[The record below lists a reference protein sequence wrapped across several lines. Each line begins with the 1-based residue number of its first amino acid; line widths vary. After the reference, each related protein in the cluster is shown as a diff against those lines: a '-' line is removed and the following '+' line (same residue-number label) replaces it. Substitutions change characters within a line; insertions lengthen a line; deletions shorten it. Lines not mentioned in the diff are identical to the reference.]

1 MGKKAV
7 IRIQK
12 ILFRVPE
19 KTLGIV
25 FTSLFGLAAGLA
37 AVAFLLT
44 TNGLFKVCYL
54 AWLQQPLGVFLGL
67 SFVVIMGSSLL
78 VGVLVTRLSRDAAGS
93 GVPQLK
99 AAYWKELGFVPWRA
113 VWVRFLAG
121 AASLGGGASLGREGP
136 TVYVGGGLASCCAG
150 WLGTPKRQR
159 RDAAL
164 VGAAAGLAAAFNTPL
179 AAITFVLEELLG
191 DFGSRAMGK
200 VVLGAVIGAFTVHAL
215 VGKQPAFTLPVVE
228 THTWQLYVV
237 VPLVAAVAALLGVF
251 FQRASLYWR
260 ERVRRLHR
268 VPKWL
273 WPCVGGVITWVL
285 GCSLF
290 ALTGHVG
297 VFSLGYQ
304 DLSAALNNQLTWQVA
319 GALVLAKLPATIA
332 CYSTGGSGGIFSPTL
347 FLGGLS
353 GIFLAGVVD
362 HWLPLGA
369 DDHIILAVVGMSACF
384 GAVVRAPLT
393 AVLMVFE
400 MTHQFALVPA
410 LLLGTIISQ
419 SLARLAGHH
428 NFYDALLLQ
437 DGHDLIQIKP
447 PRDMIAWQNLP
458 VSAVANFKPAVLR
471 NFTTDQLETF
481 LDHQPYRC
489 FPVEQDGRLQG
500 IATRDAVEAALRH
513 RSVPPLEKAVTC
525 LPEQTIREVADRFL
539 NTPSGFMVVVDPQ
552 TAAICGV
559 LTLHDLLRAQ
569 AALTE

>member
-1 MGKKAV
+1 MS
-7 IRIQK
+7 IQK
-12 ILFRVPE
+12 YLQRVPE

-25 FTSLFGLAAGLA
+25 LTSLFGLVAGLA

-54 AWLQQPLGVFLGL
+54 AWIRQPLGIFIGL
-67 SFVVIMGSSLL
+67 SFVLIMGSSVL
-78 VGVLVTRLSRDAAGS
+78 VGLLVTRLSREAAGS

-150 WLGTPKRQR
+150 WLGTPKRHR

-179 AAITFVLEELLG
+179 AAVTFVLEELLG

-215 VGKQPAFTLPVVE
+215 VGKQPAFALPTVE
-228 THTWQLYVV
+228 THSWTLYVV
-237 VPLVAAVAALLGVF
+237 VPLVAMVASLIGVI
-251 FQRASLYWR
+251 FQRASLHWR
-260 ERVRRLHR
+260 ERVRRRHR
-268 VPKWL
+268 VPRWL
-273 WPCVGGVITWVL
+273 WPAVGGLITWVL
-285 GCSLF
+285 GCGLF

-297 VFSLGYQ
+297 VFGLGYQ
-304 DLSAALNNQLTWQVA
+304 DLTAALNNQLTWQVA

-353 GIFLAGVVD
+353 GIFLAGLAT
-362 HWLPLGA
+362 HWLPLGQ
-369 DDHIILAVVGMSACF
+369 DDQIILAVVGMSACF

-410 LLLGTIISQ
+410 LLIGTIISQ
-419 SLARLAGHH
+419 SLARLAGQN

-437 DGHDLIQIKP
+437 DGHELIHIKP
-447 PRDMIAWQNLP
+447 PRDMTAWQNLP
-458 VSAVANFKPAVLR
+458 VSAVANFKPALYHE
-471 NFTTDQLETF
+471 LEPAKLATF
-481 LDHQPYRC
+481 LDHHPYRC
-489 FPVEQDGRLQG
+489 FPVEKDGRLTG
-500 IATRDAVEAALRH
+500 VVTRAALEQTLRQKTA
-513 RSVPPLEKAVTC
+513 PPVEVAITC
-525 LPEQTIREVADRFL
+525 HPDQTIREVADRFIE
-539 NTPSGFMVVVDPQ
+539 TPSGFMVVVAPE
-552 TAAICGV
+552 TGTISGV

-569 AALTE
+569 AALAE

>member
-1 MGKKAV
+1 VK
-7 IRIQK
+7 RIQH

-19 KTLGIV
+19 KTLNIFLTG
-25 FTSLFGLAAGLA
+25 LFGLAAGLSS
-37 AVAFLLT
+37 VAFLLT
-44 TNGLFKVCYL
+44 TNGIFKYTYL
-54 AWLQQPLGVFLGL
+54 AWMTQPLVVFLGM

-78 VGVLVTRLSRDAAGS
+78 VGVLVSRLSREAAGS

-99 AAYWKELGFVPWRA
+99 AAYWKELGFVPWRS

-136 TVYVGGGLASCCAG
+136 TVYIGGGLASCLAG
-150 WLGTPKRQR
+150 WLGTPKGHR
-159 RDAAL
+159 RDATL
-164 VGAAAGLAAAFNTPL
+164 IGAAAGLAAAFNTPL
-179 AAITFVLEELLG
+179 AAVTFVLEEMLG

-215 VGKQPAFTLPVVE
+215 VGKQPAFSLPMIESNTWTL
-228 THTWQLYVV
+228 YIV
-237 VPLVAAVAALLGVF
+237 VPLVAAVAALLGVI
-251 FQRASLYWR
+251 FQRASLHWR
-260 ERVRRLHR
+260 EHVRRRHR

-273 WPCVGGVITWVL
+273 KPCIGGLITWVL
-285 GCSLF
+285 GCGIY
-290 ALTGHVG
+290 ALNGHVG

-319 GALVLAKLPATIA
+319 GALVLAKLLATIA

-353 GIFLAGVVD
+353 GVFLARVAG
-362 HWLPLGA
+362 HWLPLGT

-419 SLARLAGHH
+419 SLARLAGGH

-437 DGHDLIQIKP
+437 DGHELIHIKP
-447 PRDMIAWQNLP
+447 PRDMTAWQHLP
-458 VSAVANFKPAVLR
+458 VSAVANFKPVVLR
-471 NFTTDQLETF
+471 DFAPDQLAIL
-481 LDHQPYRC
+481 LDHHPYRC
-489 FPVEQDGRLQG
+489 FPVMKDDRLQSVV
-500 IATRDAVEAALRH
+500 TRAALEEMLH
-513 RSVPPLEKAVTC
+513 KQVPPPLEVPVTC
-525 LPEQTIREVADRFL
+525 LPDQTIREVADRFL
-539 NTPSGFMVVVDPQ
+539 DTPSGFMVVVDPG
-552 TAAICGV
+552 TASVRGV

-569 AALTE
+569 AALAE

>member
-1 MGKKAV
+1 V
-7 IRIQK
+7 PQK
-12 ILFRVPE
+12 SLD
-19 KTLGIV
+19 LAL
-25 FTSLFGLAAGLA
+25 TSLFGLVAGLA

-44 TNGLFKVCYL
+44 TNGIFKVCYL
-54 AWLQQPLGVFLGL
+54 AWIEQPLGVFLGI
-67 SFVVIMGSSLL
+67 SFVVIIGSSLL
-78 VGVLVTRLSRDAAGS
+78 VGLLVTYLSREAVGS

-136 TVYVGGGLASCCAG
+136 TVYVGGGLASCLSG

-179 AAITFVLEELLG
+179 AAVTFVLEELLG

-215 VGKQPAFTLPVVE
+215 VGKQPAFSLPTVE
-228 THTWQLYVV
+228 SHTWTLYVV
-237 VPLVAAVAALLGVF
+237 VPLVATVAALLGVI
-251 FQRASLYWR
+251 FQRASLLWR
-260 ERVRRLHR
+260 ERVRLRHR

-273 WPCVGGVITWVL
+273 WPVLGGLITWIL
-285 GCSLF
+285 GCSVF

-297 VFSLGYQ
+297 VFGLGYQ
-304 DLSAALNNQLTWQVA
+304 DLSAALNNQVTWQVA

-353 GIFLAGVVD
+353 GIFLAGVAG
-362 HWLPLGA
+362 HWLPLGP
-369 DDHIILAVVGMSACF
+369 DDYIILAVVGMSACF

-400 MTHQFALVPA
+400 MTHQFALIPA

-419 SLARLAGHH
+419 SLARLAGKH

-437 DGHDLIQIKP
+437 DGHELIHIKP
-447 PRDMIAWQNLP
+447 PRDMTAWQNLP
-458 VSAVANFKPAVLR
+458 VSAVANFKPAIFREAGGVP
-471 NFTTDQLETF
+471 LETF
-481 LDHQPYRC
+481 LDHHPYRC
-489 FPVEQDGRLQG
+489 FPVEREGRLCG
-500 IATRDAVEAALRH
+500 VVTRAALEQMLRQRTPPPVEAAI
-513 RSVPPLEKAVTC
+513 TC
-525 LPEQTIREVADRFL
+525 QPEQTIREVADRFL
-539 NTPSGFMVVVDPQ
+539 ETPSGFMVVVDPASG
-552 TAAICGV
+552 TIRGV

-569 AALTE
+569 AALAE

>member
-1 MGKKAV
+1 MRV
-7 IRIQK
+7 QK
-12 ILFRVPE
+12 ILSCVPE
-19 KTLGIV
+19 KTLPV
-25 FTSLFGLAAGLA
+25 LLTVLFGLVAGLA

-44 TNGLFKVCYL
+44 TNGLFKWSYL
-54 AWLQQPLGVFLGL
+54 ALMKQPLGVFVGL
-67 SFVVIMGSSLL
+67 SFVMIMGSSLL
-78 VGVLVTRLSRDAAGS
+78 VGLLVTSLSREATGS

-136 TVYVGGGLASCCAG
+136 TVYVGGGLASCFAG

-179 AAITFVLEELLG
+179 AAVTFVLEELLG

-215 VGKQPAFTLPVVE
+215 VGKQPAFSLPSVE
-228 THTWQLYVV
+228 TYTWTLYIV
-237 VPLVAAVAALLGVF
+237 VPLVAAVAALMGVG
-251 FQRASLYWR
+251 FQRSVLHWR

-268 VPKWL
+268 APKWL
-273 WPCVGGVITWVL
+273 LPSIGGFITWVL
-285 GCSLF
+285 GCGLY

-297 VFSLGYQ
+297 VFGLGYQ
-304 DLSAALNNQLTWQVA
+304 DLSTALNNQLPWQVA

-353 GIFLAGVVD
+353 GIFLAGLAG
-362 HWLPLGA
+362 HWLPLSP

-410 LLLGTIISQ
+410 LLLGTLISQ
-419 SLARLAGHH
+419 SLTRLAGRH
-428 NFYDALLLQ
+428 NFYDELLLQ
-437 DGHDLIQIKP
+437 DGHELIHIKP
-447 PRDMIAWQNLP
+447 PRDLTAWQNLS
-458 VSAVANFKPAVLR
+458 VSAVANFKPAVLHG
-471 NFTTDQLETF
+471 FAADQLATF
-481 LDHQPYRC
+481 LDHHPYRC
-489 FPVEQDGRLQG
+489 FPVEKEGRLQG
-500 IATRDAVEAALRH
+500 VVTRATLEGVLLRRDTPVIEN
-513 RSVPPLEKAVTC
+513 AVTC
-525 LPEQTIREVADRFL
+525 LPDQTIREVADLFL
-539 NTPSGFMVVVDPQ
+539 NTPSGIMIVVDSE
-552 TAAICGV
+552 TATIRGV

-569 AALTE
+569 AALAE